1 MVTDRLREYIE
12 HKGISYYA
20 FENSIGASR
29 GSISKAV
36 KENKSIGSSV
46 LENIL
51 NIYQDINP
59 NWLLTGKGAMIIDQ
73 TALRPA
79 IQVLDQSVGVPY
91 YDVDFCGGFEIMVND
106 QTSVP
111 AGYINIPQY
120 NKADSWTNITG
131 HSMEPLISH
140 GDMIAL
146 KKVEDWRTYILYGEI
161 YGIMTE
167 EWRTVKR
174 VRKAENPDNI
184 ILEPI
189 NKNYDSSEIPK
200 SIITGVWQVLGC
212 AKKLF

>member
-120 NKADSWTNITG
+120 NKADSWANITG

-146 KKVEDWRTYILYGEI
+146 KKVKDWRTYILYGEI

-167 EWRTVKR
+167 EW
-174 VRKAENPDNI
+174 
-184 ILEPI
+184 
-189 NKNYDSSEIPK
+189 
-200 SIITGVWQVLGC
+200 
-212 AKKLF
+212 